1 MWEKCKDLQNEL
13 VAMRR
18 DLHKIPELGADLP
31 KTKAYV
37 VGKLNEWGIPYVE
50 NKSDSGLVATIK
62 GGKEGKTIA
71 LRADMDALAITE
83 ANDVDYISQHEGLMH
98 ACGHDTHMTMLLGAA
113 KVLNE
118 NKADIAGTVK
128 LVFQTDEEGAT
139 GSRRSIAEG
148 CLDGVDAIFGN
159 HIGTIIS
166 PEIPAG
172 TVICTPGCCMASYDK
187 WVVKVKGYGCHGS
200 TPEKGVD
207 PVNIA
212 AHIVIALQEVVARE
226 ISAVKP
232 AVLTVGK
239 IQGGFTYNIIPNEVV
254 IEGTIRAL
262 EENVRQQLAKRIGE
276 IAELTAKTFRGEVEY
291 EMVWGAPPVINDN
304 EMAALVAE
312 CAREVVGPE
321 NVIDHVEAPNMGGE
335 DFAYFAEKIPAAFM
349 FLSSANKEKG
359 TAVPHHNPKFNV
371 DEDVFW
377 MGSAM
382 FVKIVE
388 KFLA

>member
-1 MWEKCKDLQNEL
+1 
-13 VAMRR
+13 
-18 DLHKIPELGADLP
+18 
-31 KTKAYV
+31 
-37 VGKLNEWGIPYVE
+37 
-50 NKSDSGLVATIK
+50 
-62 GGKEGKTIA
+62 
-71 LRADMDALAITE
+71 
-83 ANDVDYISQHEGLMH
+83 
-98 ACGHDTHMTMLLGAA
+98 
-113 KVLNE
+113 
-118 NKADIAGTVK
+118 
-128 LVFQTDEEGAT
+128 
-139 GSRRSIAEG
+139 
-148 CLDGVDAIFGN
+148 
-159 HIGTIIS
+159 
-166 PEIPAG
+166 
-172 TVICTPGCCMASYDK
+172 MASYDK